1 MVSITRKRATKG
13 GKSDSA
19 VSRYDSV
26 PNRPEPATVRGTG
39 DAEGRSSLTIE
50 RQREV
55 QEEQYRRTLSLSHL
69 YFLNKEQE
77 QRQNTLITE
86 YVTLTVNVAREDF
99 PSISADI
106 VVKYSTE
113 AAQSAWHNFLVD
125 VRVALN
131 LEFIDVI
138 LDKMDFS
145 PVHRVMRLR
154 PGGQYYVKQREDSAV
169 LEVIVDGK
177 LPEQMSWPVTQGI
190 TKAKD
195 DLIQSR
201 RNQENMDTRV
211 DFIINEPMIRN
222 SQRESLTRLIESET
236 AQEIVD
242 IMDFVMNE
250 VDLPPDELEAALQRK
265 AVLDEEARL
274 AEEERVKNM
283 QEALQKGVSAAEL
296 MALNSAEAIKP
307 VFVKL
312 KTFDPE
318 VDIVLLH
325 RVALEGLSRL
335 VLRFPANVPEIADT
349 SVPFIQDAVVRFRD
363 EIDILLTGIKLLG
376 DMTPCLLK
384 QKRVVFTIIC
394 DTIQCYAPPP
404 LFYLPRIVHRL
415 LSQEELDEEERLFN
429 LQFAYE
435 DEEEEAPPDLAA
447 EEARM
452 QQLLAELGVTVVGE
466 VEQVVQDDDATIEE
480 VVVEEEEEEEEV
492 VEEEEEVVRG
502 RHPNEKK
509 QWSKSVGIV
518 GKPNRKGEV
527 DTGSLLAA
535 LADDDDED
543 EEEAALPPGAKKKKK
558 LLKVA
563 KFRLRPLPP
572 TKGITHRGF
581 HGTEQFKH
589 GLILQQCFATLY
601 TLVSYSFGFRE
612 EAFNL
617 FLHEEVC
624 DVAVVSVGR
633 PRLLEYAI
641 WIVDKMYADGHQNE
655 DKDDDE
661 SADPSM
667 QVSHQQVPSQQQ
679 KNKDHDDDEEE
690 EEEDVMSID
699 PVTGKVI
706 EAVSTIT
713 QPSID
718 LDGVNRDAPV
728 PEVNL
733 GGGPEEEGEDAE
745 DVWADVEA
753 RLAAAAEV
761 PEDARSNNIT
771 ADLALDPA
779 VKEREELAKK
789 IAMGGAGAVV
799 AAALK
804 SKMGEKA
811 FNRRYRGRP
820 KDVVI
825 IALALISNHLEVP
838 ERERCMASRLL
849 SVFDDCSPSFKFLVV
864 RGTGLNGSI
873 T

>member
-1 MVSITRKRATKG
+1 
-13 GKSDSA
+13 
-19 VSRYDSV
+19 
-26 PNRPEPATVRGTG
+26 
-39 DAEGRSSLTIE
+39 
-50 RQREV
+50 
-55 QEEQYRRTLSLSHL
+55 L
-69 YFLNKEQE
+69 YFHNKEQE

-113 AAQSAWHNFLVD
+113 AAQSSWHNFLVD

-131 LEFIDVI
+131 IEFIDVI
-138 LDKMDFS
+138 LDKMDLS

-169 LEVIVDGK
+169 LEVIVQGK

-195 DLIQSR
+195 DLMLSR

-211 DFIINEPMIRN
+211 DFIINEPMIRH
-222 SQRESLTRLIESET
+222 SQRESLTRLIGSET

-274 AEEERVKNM
+274 AEEERVKKM

-335 VLRFPANVPEIADT
+335 VLRFPEKVPEIADT

-384 QKRVVFTIIC
+384 QKTVVFTIIC

-466 VEQVVQDDDATIEE
+466 VEQVAQDDDTTVEEE
-480 VVVEEEEEEEEV
+480 VVVEEEEEEV

-509 QWSKSVGIV
+509 PWSKSVGIV
-518 GKPNRKGEV
+518 GKPNKKGEV

-543 EEEAALPPGAKKKKK
+543 DEELPPGAKKKKK
-558 LLKVA
+558 LFKVA

-581 HGTEQFKH
+581 NGTEQFKQ

-624 DVAVVSVGR
+624 DLAVVSVGR

-667 QVSHQQVPSQQQ
+667 QVSHQQVSAQHQQQ
-679 KNKDHDDDEEE
+679 QD
-690 EEEDVMSID
+690 EEEDVQSID
-699 PVTGKVI
+699 PVTGKII

-771 ADLALDPA
+771 AELALDPA

-804 SKMGEKA
+804 AKMGEKA

-838 ERERCMASRLL
+838 ERERSMASRLL